1 MTVPVTVERANIVMK
16 SSDEVIS
23 LPVTYAVNGGCIP
36 EFRTTNLSF
45 DLKCEESPVNEGN

>member
-36 EFRTTNLSF
+36 EFRTINLSF
-45 DLKCEESPVNEGN
+45 DLKYEESPVN